1 MDKLRAYWYKSR
13 NFGDTLTPI
22 ILEHFLG
29 VKVELAERN
38 EKGKLLGIGSI
49 LPALRQNDIVWGSGY
64 NREIKIRKPSGV
76 IFLAVR
82 GPMTRSMIEGDVP
95 EVYGDP
101 AILMTEIYKPK
112 QIERHKVG
120 FIPHYVDKQNKELL
134 RNKGRFIIDIMQ
146 DPFKTIDEICSCD
159 LIVSSSLHGIIA
171 AEAYGIP
178 AVWIKLSD
186 EIIGGNFKFNDYFL
200 GSGREKR
207 EPDKIED
214 NWNILPKPTY
224 GKEKLLEVLLKYYGK
239 N

>member
-38 EKGKLLGIGSI
+38 EHGKLLAVGSI
-49 LPALRQNDIVWGSGY
+49 LPALRRKDIVWGSGY
-64 NREIKIRKPSGV
+64 NREIRIRQPEGS

-82 GPMTRSMIEGDVP
+82 GPKTRSMIIGNVP

-101 AILMTEIYKPK
+101 AILMPDIYQPK
-112 QIERHKVG
+112 ELPRHEVG
-120 FIPHYVDKQNKELL
+120 FVPHYVDKESKDLL
-134 RNKGRFIIDIMQ
+134 RNKDRFIIDIMQ

-200 GSGREKR
+200 GSGRTER
-207 EPDKIED
+207 NPDQIGD
-214 NWNILPKPTY
+214 WHTLPKPVY
-224 GKEKLLEVLLKYYGK
+224 EKEKLLEVLLKYYGK